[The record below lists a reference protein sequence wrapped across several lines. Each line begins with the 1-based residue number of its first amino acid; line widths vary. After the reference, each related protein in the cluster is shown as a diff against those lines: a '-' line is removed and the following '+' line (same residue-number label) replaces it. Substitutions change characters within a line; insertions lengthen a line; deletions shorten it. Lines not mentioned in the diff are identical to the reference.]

1 MKAKVTAKV
10 VNSPIMPVKEF
21 IAEHVIEFDENDNVF
36 GRTLKFRQ
44 EFRKYYGQNITLD
57 IQKVEWLKENRT

>member
-1 MKAKVTAKV
+1 MKTKVIAKVA
-10 VNSPIMPVKEF
+10 NSSIMPAKEF
-21 IAEHVIEFDENDNVF
+21 IAQHVIEFDENDNVF
-36 GRTLKFRQ
+36 GRALKFRQ

>member
-1 MKAKVTAKV
+1 
-10 VNSPIMPVKEF
+10 MPVKEF
-21 IAEHVIEFDENDNVF
+21 IAKHVIEFDENDNVF
-36 GRTLKFRQ
+36 GRALKFRQ